1 MKSCVRSLLRWR
13 SPDQSKGFN
22 VSSQVG
28 LGLVFSLLNVDCIFN
43 KSKKSGGNLEYDIY
57 VHSFCAFGYC
67 PYVSLQHLIRVFFR
81 ETCQAE
87 KGVLEQKLEDS
98 KKEVPLQHC
107 MSD

>member
-1 MKSCVRSLLRWR
+1 MH
-13 SPDQSKGFN
+13 
-22 VSSQVG
+22 
-28 LGLVFSLLNVDCIFN
+28 LVVI
-43 KSKKSGGNLEYDIY
+43 
-57 VHSFCAFGYC
+57 
-67 PYVSLQHLIRVFFR
+67 HLYIPSTIGRGITLIPVFFR